1 MASLPHSYLTLGGK
15 EWRIKPARV
24 ISAQTS
30 WNVES
35 LRLGGCCDR
44 TAQELGIF
52 TGTVQTQPPGTCWI
66 SFPLRWKSGP
76 SCHSLVGVSRTTEDV
91 GQLHDGFMTSS
102 NRTHQSRRGG
112 RWWVL
117 MATQRMRLQTPET
130 SKVMLRSTGWGR
142 IWIRWES
149 HKSLWSRNILL
160 VLGWPWFNHSVSVA
174 WENLGTF

>member
-24 ISAQTS
+24 VSAQTS

-117 MATQRMRLQTPET
+117 MQPRGCVCKHLRLLKWC
-130 SKVMLRSTGWGR
+130 SG
-142 IWIRWES
+142 
-149 HKSLWSRNILL
+149 
-160 VLGWPWFNHSVSVA
+160 VLGGEEFESDGSLIRVCGPGIFY
-174 WENLGTF
+174 